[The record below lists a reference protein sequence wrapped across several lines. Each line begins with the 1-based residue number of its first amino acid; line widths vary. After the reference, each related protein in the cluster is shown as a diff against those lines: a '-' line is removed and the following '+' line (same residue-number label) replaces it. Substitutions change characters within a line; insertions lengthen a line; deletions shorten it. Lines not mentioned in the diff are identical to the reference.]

1 MSLISKE
8 DLIKAA
14 GLNIFGFLKN
24 PIASSLLRLTK
35 INEVNAL
42 YDKLKDKE
50 GEDFFNGF
58 VKELEL
64 KKVVFE

>member
-14 GLNIFGFLKN
+14 GLNQLDAQKINCFFS
-24 PIASSLLRLTK
+24 IRLTK

-50 GEDFFNGF
+50 GEFSMD
-58 VKELEL
+58 L
-64 KKVVFE
+64 